1 MFTIILIILVLV
13 LLLGGGGVYG
23 RRAGWGARGYGLGLV
38 LTILIV
44 IALLWALN
52 EALMPPVPM
61 PAGAPSIMR

>member
-1 MFTIILIILVLV
+1 MFLMILIVLVLV

-23 RRAGWGARGYGLGLV
+23 RCAGWGGRGYALGLV

-44 IALLWALN
+44 IALIWALN
-52 EALMPPVPM
+52 EALLPPIPM